1 MISET
6 LNGNGELCHLPHS
19 VGTAGLEGSVGPV
32 EQVEGYVPESEK
44 SESDGKVDQEPGR
57 EEDLGESR

>member
-19 VGTAGLEGSVGPV
+19 VGTAGLERSVGPV
-32 EQVEGYVPESEK
+32 KQVERNMPEPEK

-57 EEDLGESR
+57 EEGLGESC